1 MYSYELAGGEKA
13 PESNA
18 DYLQE
23 KSDVLKTST
32 QERLSL
38 SDNVDTYLLSLPEHA
53 QDYLRDKCK
62 TPTHLTLAA
71 REAVK
76 LITSDPTVLN
86 DPDFAEFELDSCI
99 ENTEIAALDEN
110 IETEKL
116 EGKELD
122 TTNEVLTKL
131 NEVAR
136 EEFEKGGSI
145 DDKLNRIEIRVADF
159 DSSEV
164 ALKQITKFRKTLAD
178 LRGVIEDP
186 QEQAT
191 LEAML
196 ASVPIDLGATDLNT
210 MFSPVLD
217 EIDKS
222 EAFSTVTK
230 QRLRNVVTG
239 SDVQDV
245 LAEKNADGSF
255 SNTEDDKRE
264 FRLGVSGYSEP
275 SGRQIIEARSGDH
288 IVTKDV
294 TGWSGEDIG
303 LMVEVMHY
311 WHTTESFGTTGFVE
325 NIYKIDFSVLDS
337 GGAFDPL
344 TVNRFRQVI
353 SHMTGGFAGYDGDI
367 ENFEHKQRLL
377 QNQSRLLSDT
387 QTAFGWENN
396 QAGTAKVRQRL
407 GLESN
412 NGHPNL
418 EVIEAFG
425 DYTQENYAIGHSDQL
440 GVVDYLH
447 RLYPQFVAPVSDAER
462 ESKSL
467 NFSDAA

>member
-1 MYSYELAGGEKA
+1 MNSYELAGGERS

-23 KSDVLKTST
+23 KSDALEAST
-32 QERLSL
+32 QERVSL
-38 SDNVDTYLLSLPEHA
+38 SDSVDTSLFSLPEHA
-53 QDYLRDKCK
+53 QDYLRDKCNSSQ
-62 TPTHLTLAA
+62 HLSMAA
-71 REAVK
+71 NEAAK
-76 LITSDPTVLN
+76 LLITDPAILD
-86 DPDFAEFELDSCI
+86 DPDFAEFELDTCI
-99 ENTEIAALDEN
+99 ENTEIAAK
-110 IETEKL
+110 TEEL
-116 EGKELD
+116 EKID
-122 TTNEVLTKL
+122 TTTEVLSK
-131 NEVAR
+131 EFQQMAR

-145 DDKLNRIEIRVADF
+145 DAKLERIEARVSKF
-159 DSSEV
+159 DKAEV
-164 ALKQITKFRKTLAD
+164 ALKQITQFRKTLAD

-186 QEQAT
+186 QEQAAF
-191 LEAML
+191 EAML
-196 ASVPIDLGATDLNT
+196 ASVPIDLGANDLNT
-210 MFSPVLD
+210 MFSPVLA

-222 EAFSTVTK
+222 EAFSAETK
-230 QRLRNVVTG
+230 TRLRDVVTG

-245 LAEKNADGSF
+245 LSEKNADGSF
-255 SNTEDDKRE
+255 SNTEDNKRK
-264 FRLGVSGYSEP
+264 FRSGVSGYAEP

-367 ENFEHKQRLL
+367 ENFEHQQRLL
-377 QNQSRLLSDT
+377 QNQSRLFSET
-387 QTAFGWENN
+387 QTTFGWENS
-396 QAGTAKVRQRL
+396 QAGTTKVLQRL
-407 GLESN
+407 GLEN
-412 NGHPNL
+412 ANGHPNL
-418 EVIEAFG
+418 EVIAAFG
-425 DYTQENYAIGHSDQL
+425 DYTQENYASGHSDQL

-447 RLYPQFVAPVSDAER
+447 RLYPQFVDPVSEAER
-462 ESKSL
+462 KNQNL
-467 NFSDAA
+467 DFSDAA